1 MKECIVNK
9 QITDN
14 LVVVNR
20 SIKELSEVNLLL
32 EKTINEIKENKPL
45 THFNS
50 DIMLK
55 RQLNIVK
62 QMENT
67 LSVYV
72 KVFTHDK
79 GFPKMVLVDFKYEIN
94 RIGNNHYYLQN
105 HLEKT

>member
-62 QMENT
+62 Q
-67 LSVYV
+67 SVKKCKNSV
-72 KVFTHDK
+72 KKVSK
-79 GFPKMVLVDFKYEIN
+79 SVNKNVKNVKNL
-94 RIGNNHYYLQN
+94 YYWI
-105 HLEKT
+105 